1 MPRKAAAGATTAE
14 DAELVAPRRS
24 TRIASQP
31 SAEEA
36 KPAAKPRVT
45 KKRTA
50 EGADDG
56 NNEDKGKT
64 KAKKAKG
71 DSTPEDEAEGSGDA
85 AEPAPQLAPID
96 IGDILPDLV
105 LKNEKEEDVQV
116 ADIAK
121 EKGAVVFLVPKAD
134 TPGCTTQACGFRDIY
149 SDFTQHGY
157 AVYCL
162 SADSPTAQSKWQTK
176 KELSYSLISD
186 PNRILISALGAG
198 EGGKTK
204 RSHFIFEQGGKLVDK
219 KIPVKPADSPKLA
232 LEFIKG
238 SSS

>member
-1 MPRKAAAGATTAE
+1 MIP
-14 DAELVAPRRS
+14 
-24 TRIASQP
+24 Q
-31 SAEEA
+31 
-36 KPAAKPRVT
+36 
-45 KKRTA
+45 
-50 EGADDG
+50 
-56 NNEDKGKT
+56 
-64 KAKKAKG
+64 AKG
-71 DSTPEDEAEGSGDA
+71 ESTPEDEAEGSDDA
-85 AEPAPQLAPID
+85 AEPTPQLAPID
-96 IGDILPDLV
+96 IGDTLPDLV

-134 TPGCTTQACGFRDIY
+134 TRTFFHSVKSPQSSEKFSLSSIAGCTTQACGFRDVY
-149 SDFTQHGY
+149 SEFTQHGY

-176 KELSYSLISD
+176 VHSLSTLGKSNSYARAVFQKELSYSLISD

-219 KIPVKPADSPKLA
+219 KVPVKPADRCVPLIFLK
-232 LEFIKG
+232 KNP
-238 SSS
+238 